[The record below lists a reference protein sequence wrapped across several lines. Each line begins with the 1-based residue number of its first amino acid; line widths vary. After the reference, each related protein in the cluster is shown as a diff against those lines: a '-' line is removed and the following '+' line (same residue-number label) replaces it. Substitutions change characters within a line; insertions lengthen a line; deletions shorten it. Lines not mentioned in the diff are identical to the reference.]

1 MKGTRSDPL
10 YVHATALVIGDVGLL
25 ISGRSRAGKS
35 HLAEALIALGIAHGL
50 PSALVGDDSVG
61 LVAEEGHIL
70 ALPHPAIAGLIE
82 RRGTGILPVPHQPEA
97 QLLLEIALDPAGP
110 AEPARN
116 TVERLPGLFL
126 NRITTGEQP
135 QAQSLFPLVVPAL
148 TP

>member
-1 MKGTRSDPL
+1 MKGTRDDPL
-10 YVHATALVIGDVGLL
+10 YVHATAVAIGDVGLL

-50 PSALVGDDSVG
+50 SSALVGDDRVG

-126 NRITTGEQP
+126 NRITTREQP
-135 QAQSLFPLVVPAL
+135 QAQRLFPLVVPAL